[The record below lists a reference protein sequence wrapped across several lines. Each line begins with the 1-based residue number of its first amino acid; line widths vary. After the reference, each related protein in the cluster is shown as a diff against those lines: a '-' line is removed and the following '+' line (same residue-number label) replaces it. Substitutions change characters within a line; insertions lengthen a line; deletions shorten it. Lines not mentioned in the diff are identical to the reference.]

1 MRAKMI
7 KRLEKEREYLNSLSI
22 LDSDC
27 TVSNSLIRSIMYYV
41 KELKDKISELEELL
55 LDTCT
60 SRIVRW
66 KINEATKIIS
76 LKKENSNDFVDYN
89 IIDYKLVYILEKDKH
104 FYYFDTSEQLLK
116 DRTSVFIN

>member
-1 MRAKMI
+1 MI

-116 DRTSVFIN
+116 DRTSVFII